1 MVGTLSTGVTGVPGV
16 RGDTLPLPL
25 ALLEKSRGW
34 FSSGGVRKL
43 ERGKDCLV
51 GVILASIWSIV
62 SPGQTDHDCGHRTPL
77 PPETAGHTYGSL
89 RAAPAPYKYFKL
101 KPTTSLLFPLRF
113 SQYLCEMNF
122 SNKIFPESPDLNWS
136 SNVMRII

>member
-89 RAAPAPYKYFKL
+89 RAALGSSGSVLIFQTDTNNFNTESVWSYFQEK
-101 KPTTSLLFPLRF
+101 
-113 SQYLCEMNF
+113 
-122 SNKIFPESPDLNWS
+122 
-136 SNVMRII
+136 